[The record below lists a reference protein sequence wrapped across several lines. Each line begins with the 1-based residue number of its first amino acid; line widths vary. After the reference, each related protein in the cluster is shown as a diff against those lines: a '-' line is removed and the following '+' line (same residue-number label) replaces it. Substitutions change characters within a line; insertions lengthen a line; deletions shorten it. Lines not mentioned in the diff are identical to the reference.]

1 MSELLAPVQ
10 VEIAS
15 YPKKSPPRHKIN
27 DKLMYLYHRET
38 TFVNNSLK
46 NISITAWSKK
56 LGRIKD
62 TKIRPSPAG
71 IYEDTRQTAVLAFH
85 PIVQIVISLAPPHR
99 GLFTYSTKSCI
110 PAKACLQK
118 KKRTQHQNSGDQN
131 MQYWHNEVEKTAP
144 GPSVQG
150 VYYLIGTNLINQV
163 LHKLYFC
170 RFLISRVK
178 ESIHIVF

>member
-38 TFVNNSLK
+38 TSVNNSQK

-118 KKRTQHQNSGDQN
+118 KKGLNIKIAEIRTCSTDIMRLRKLHQA
-131 MQYWHNEVEKTAP
+131 H
-144 GPSVQG
+144 
-150 VYYLIGTNLINQV
+150 L
-163 LHKLYFC
+163 C
-170 RFLISRVK
+170 K
-178 ESIHIVF
+178 ESTTSLVPI